1 MARGNVARPAD
12 LPDDRQRPVQAVDD
26 PVLSGPYEEPRE
38 HWVYT
43 EGVPSKTPGR
53 RPASYYYT
61 VTPGKGTA
69 QKDLFAEE
77 QRVPLPLVNRLR
89 LDVKR
94 WREASYRGASPVT
107 RDLLAHWRASDRFR
121 RLFFCQLEA
130 AETFIYLLELRLTG
144 RTSRTGFQRFELSDE
159 NLKRLLTGETPDFE
173 EIRGMTGELFALT
186 SLIDPPADES
196 LLPLRR
202 LGCKMA
208 TGSGKTVVMA
218 MLIAW
223 AFCNRGR
230 NRESCEFPNGV
241 LVCCPNLTVKER
253 LQVLRPEAPDN
264 YYDAFD
270 IVPGK
275 YRDLL
280 NLGRVLVTNWHVFA
294 PFSPNRE
301 GDTSYRVVDKGEETN
316 DAFARNR
323 LKELADRLPILV
335 LNDEGHHCWRP
346 RPLTEEE
353 KAAAKKL
360 TGEEK
365 EAFEQEQEEARVWLE
380 GLDKINNSSLIG
392 DGKPCILA
400 TVDLSATPFYLA
412 ASGHSEGSP
421 FPWVVSDFG
430 LVDAI
435 ESGIV
440 KIPRLPV
447 RDDWENK
454 DEAGRPDPKYFRLWK
469 HITEAAQKR
478 KEMRANGRPK
488 PEATYREAEGAL
500 QTLYS
505 QWLERF
511 KQIRAAK
518 PDEEA
523 IPPVLIVVCDNTEIA
538 EYFYQQISGEHVEE
552 VVLKEGRKKG
562 QTEKRTVYGDS
573 AFREFSNSSM
583 RKHTIR
589 IDSRI
594 LNKLEVE
601 EGSTKDKAAEELR
614 TVIATVGKRG
624 QPGEH
629 VRCVVSVS
637 MLTEGWDAS
646 NVTHVLGVRAFGS
659 QLLCEQVVGR
669 GLRRMNYTPDPE
681 TGKLPPEHVD
691 VYGIPFSLIPFK
703 ARPKEGP
710 VDDKP
715 RNHVYAVPERK
726 HMEMRFPQ
734 VESYVYGMP
743 AGRAFIQCD
752 VDELEGFRV
761 DDEPTQVYLLPT
773 RGYQEDSSAI
783 ETTDWVKQDRR
794 LYYEQVHFQQILFK
808 LTQLILDELV
818 HGAQA
823 SEEQKAWA
831 RLQARHQLFPQVYR
845 IVTEY
850 VDRKVS
856 FNAGVDKRELGLKKY
871 SRLLVER
878 IRDGILPAAALESSP
893 LLPVL
898 NSFREYQSTSI
909 VDFSTVRRVVS
920 LSKSHLNAAAV
931 LSKEE
936 EWAIEALE
944 DFDFVDYFSPN
955 DRRILTIPYEYL
967 DVRHDYVPDFLVRVR
982 GGRTVMLEIKGY
994 GGEVHHEDLVPAKNA
1009 AARKWVAALNN
1020 YGRFGQW
1027 AFEICRAESG
1037 DSQLAFT
1044 RKLRATLERH
1054 GSASAPLPFR
1064 IVESPSA
1071 ADRWKICVPLVS
1083 LKAAAGGFSEE
1094 QAQAELPL
1102 SDDTEW
1108 VTFETSHRFSE
1119 GMFVAQVRGKSM
1131 DPKIPDG
1138 AWCLF
1143 RPPPHGSRNGRIL
1156 LVASHEIHD
1165 PEHPGRYTLKVY
1177 ESEKARSDHSWQHT
1191 RITLKPINPEFE
1203 PIVLTPESGD
1213 SVRIVSEFV
1222 EVVQVRP

>member
-1 MARGNVARPAD
+1 MARGNVARSAD

-26 PVLSGPYEEPRE
+26 PVLSSPYEEPKE

-43 EGVPSKTPGR
+43 DGVPSKAPGR

-61 VTPGKGTA
+61 VAPGKGAA

-89 LDVKR
+89 QDVRR
-94 WREASYRGASPVT
+94 WRESGYRGTSSSVT
-107 RDLLAHWRASDRFR
+107 RELLAHWWASDRFR
-121 RLFFCQLEA
+121 RLFFCQMEA
-130 AETFIYLLELRLTG
+130 AETLIYLLELRLTG
-144 RTSRTGFQRFELSDE
+144 RTSRTGFQKFELSDE
-159 NLKRLLTGETPDFE
+159 NLKDLLAGKTPDFE
-173 EIRGMTGELFALT
+173 EIRGQITGELFSLA

-208 TGSGKTVVMA
+208 TGSGKTVIMA
-218 MLIAW
+218 MMIAW
-223 AFCNRGR
+223 AFCNRGQ
-230 NRESCEFPNGV
+230 NRESREFPSGV

-253 LQVLRPEAPDN
+253 LQVLRPEARGN
-264 YYDAFD
+264 YYDEFD

-294 PFSPNRE
+294 PTSPHKE
-301 GDTSYRVVDKGEETN
+301 GDKPYAVVDKGEETN

-346 RPLTEEE
+346 RPLDEEE

-365 EAFEQEQEEARVWLE
+365 EAFEQEQEEARVWLD
-380 GLDKINNSSLIG
+380 GLDKINNAGLIG

-400 TVDLSATPFYLA
+400 TVDLSATPFYLS
-412 ASGHSEGSP
+412 ASGHPEGSP
-421 FPWVVSDFG
+421 FPWLVSDFG

-440 KIPRLPV
+440 KIPRLPI
-447 RDDWENK
+447 RDDQENK
-454 DEAGRPDPKYFRLWK
+454 DEAGRPDPKYFRLWR
-469 HITEAAQKR
+469 HITEGLDK
-478 KEMRANGRPK
+478 KELRPNGKPK
-488 PEATYREAEGAL
+488 PEAAYREAEGAL

-511 KQIRAAK
+511 KLVRDAK
-518 PDEEA
+518 PHEEA

-538 EYFYQQISGEHVEE
+538 EYFFRQISGEHLEE
-552 VVLKEGRKKG
+552 VVVREGKKKG
-562 QTEKRTVYGDS
+562 QTEKQTVYRDS
-573 AFREFSNSSM
+573 AFREFANSAM
-583 RKHTIR
+583 RKHTIQ
-589 IDSRI
+589 IDSRM
-594 LNKLEVE
+594 LEKLEAE
-601 EGSTKDKAAEELR
+601 EGSSKDKAAEELR

-646 NVTHVLGVRAFGS
+646 NVTHILGVRAFGS

-669 GLRRMNYTPDPE
+669 GLRRMNYTPDPH
-681 TGKLPPEHVD
+681 TGKLPAEHVD

-703 ARPKEGP
+703 AQPREPGE
-710 VDDKP
+710 DKP
-715 RNHVYAVPERK
+715 KNHVFAMPERK
-726 HMEMRFPQ
+726 HMEMRFPV
-734 VESYVYGMP
+734 VESYVYGLP
-743 AGRAFIQCD
+743 AGAALIQCD
-752 VDELEGFRV
+752 VDKLDGFRV

-773 RGYQEDSSAI
+773 RGYNEDPSAI
-783 ETTDWVKQDRR
+783 KTTGWVKQDRQ
-794 LYYEQVHFQQILFK
+794 LYYEQVHFQQILFN

-818 HGAQA
+818 QGAQA
-823 SEEQKAWA
+823 SEKDKAWA

-850 VDRKVS
+850 VDRKVT
-856 FNAGVDKRELGLKKY
+856 FNAGVDKRELGLQKY

-878 IRDGILPAAALESSP
+878 IRDGILPATAPESAP

-909 VDFSTVRRVVS
+909 VDFSTVRPVVR

-936 EWAIEALE
+936 KWAIEALE
-944 DFDFVDYFSPN
+944 DLDCVEFFSPN
-955 DRRILTIPYEYL
+955 DRRILTIPYDYL
-967 DVRHDYVPDFLVRVR
+967 DIGHTYVPDFLVRLR
-982 GGRTVMLEIKGY
+982 GGCTVMLEIKGH
-994 GGEVHHEDLVPAKNA
+994 GGELHHEDAVPAKNA

-1020 YGRFGQW
+1020 YKRFGLW
-1027 AFEICRAESG
+1027 AFEICHAQAG
-1037 DSQLAFT
+1037 DSQWAFT
-1044 RKLRATLERH
+1044 RKVKAALEKH
-1054 GSASAPLPFR
+1054 AAAAPALPFAR
-1064 IVESPSA
+1064 VESPSPA
-1071 ADRWKICVPLVS
+1071 ERWKTCVPLVT

-1102 SDDTEW
+1102 SEDIEW
-1108 VTFETSHRFSE
+1108 VTFESSHRFSE
-1119 GMFVAQVRGKSM
+1119 GMFVAHVRGKSM
-1131 DPKIPDG
+1131 EPKIPDG
-1138 AWCLF
+1138 SWCLF
-1143 RPPPHGSRNGRIL
+1143 RPAPQGSRNGRIL
-1156 LVASHEIHD
+1156 LVASREIQD
-1165 PEHPGRYTLKVY
+1165 PEHTGRYTLKAY
-1177 ESEKARSDHSWQHT
+1177 ESEKAASGDSWKHT
-1191 RITLKPINPEFE
+1191 RITLKPLNPDFE
-1203 PIVLTPESGD
+1203 PIVLTPESED
-1213 SVRIVSEFV
+1213 SVRVVAEFLGLL
-1222 EVVQVRP
+1222 QG